1 MNKQKYI
8 CGILG
13 YPLYKPR
20 SIKIWKNFFYK
31 NKINASMNK
40 FEIKP
45 NGIKCFFSTELKKK
59 NFLAMAVT
67 MPYKKKILKY
77 LHQLDSYAMKA
88 NTVNLVLK
96 KSNLLKGYN
105 TDIYGAISTIRKQIN
120 LYQDIVIIGMGGT
133 GQAIFNYMIL
143 TFKKK
148 NYYII
153 TSKNKYKNVKKIKFF
168 KKLNKNI
175 LQKKCLIINCTPL
188 GSSLKKSL
196 QKKTP
201 ITKKDFFEVNKE
213 SFIFDIIYSPKQT
226 LLSKLANKFNIK
238 FINGIKMNS
247 LQAERAL
254 KIIF

>member
-1 MNKQKYI
+1 MSKQKYI

-13 YPLYKPR
+13 YPLRRPR
-20 SIKIWKNFFYK
+20 SINIWKKYFYK
-31 NKINASMNK
+31 NKINSSMNK

-45 NGIKCFFSTELKKK
+45 KNIKYFFTTELRKK

-67 MPYKKKILKY
+67 MPYKRKIIKY
-77 LHQLDSYAMKA
+77 LHQLDSYATKA

-105 TDIYGAISTIRKQIN
+105 TDIFGAISTIKKQIN
-120 LYQDIVIIGMGGT
+120 LYENIIIIGMGGT

-153 TSKNKYKNVKKIKFF
+153 TSKNIYNNTQKVKFI

-188 GSSLKKSL
+188 GSSLKKSFI
-196 QKKTP
+196 KKTP
-201 ITKKDFFEVNKE
+201 ITKKDFFKINKE
-213 SFIFDIIYSPKQT
+213 SFIFDIIYSPKKT
-226 LLSKLANKFNIK
+226 LLSKLANKFKIK
-238 FINGIKMNS
+238 FVNGIKMNS